1 MKKSLQERKA
11 AKINVRMSQ
20 FLKTRTANQCRS
32 HHQKMLKHYG
42 TIEAIIQ
49 EINEKNEEKSE
60 AEDEKT
66 MKDDAKTLPSPTV
79 ELREVQDF

>member
-1 MKKSLQERKA
+1 
-11 AKINVRMSQ
+11 
-20 FLKTRTANQCRS
+20 
-32 HHQKMLKHYG
+32 MLKHYG
-42 TIEAIIQ
+42 TFEAIIQ

-79 ELREVQDF
+79 ELREI